1 MPRFC
6 DSNIETDAIIGK
18 GIDLDDLFD
27 KRIVVEK
34 IKIQPTKFPGKNAS
48 GMRMQMQVI
57 PDAKFNDEPDEEG
70 DFFVKGENG
79 LCIGTRRSVFTG
91 SDNLMEEL
99 QKAQLDFKNWRTSR
113 NLAPKD
119 FIVFDTTITKVG
131 KMFFTSHKK
140 ISYE

>member
-6 DSNIETDAIIGK
+6 DSNIESDAIIGK
-18 GIDLDDLFD
+18 GIDLEELFD
-27 KRIVVEK
+27 QRIVIEK

-91 SDNLMEEL
+91 SDNLMKEL

-131 KMFFTSHKK
+131 KMFHFT
-140 ISYE
+140 

>member
-18 GIDLDDLFD
+18 EIDLDDLFD

-131 KMFFTSHKK
+131 KMFHFT
-140 ISYE
+140 

>member
-70 DFFVKGENG
+70 EFFVKGENG

-131 KMFFTSHKK
+131 KMFHFT
-140 ISYE
+140 

>member
-99 QKAQLDFKNWRTSR
+99 QKAQLDFKNWRTS
-113 NLAPKD
+113 
-119 FIVFDTTITKVG
+119 
-131 KMFFTSHKK
+131 
-140 ISYE
+140 

>member
-1 MPRFC
+1 MSRFY

-99 QKAQLDFKNWRTSR
+99 QKAQLDFKNWRTSQ

-131 KMFFTSHKK
+131 KMFHFT
-140 ISYE
+140 

>member
-79 LCIGTRRSVFTG
+79 LCIGTRRSVFAG

-131 KMFFTSHKK
+131 KMFHFT
-140 ISYE
+140 

>member
-34 IKIQPTKFPGKNAS
+34 IKIQPTKLPGKNAS

-113 NLAPKD
+113 NLSPKD

-131 KMFFTSHKK
+131 KMFHFT
-140 ISYE
+140 

>member
-113 NLAPKD
+113 NLAPKY

-131 KMFFTSHKK
+131 KMFHFT
-140 ISYE
+140 

>member
-1 MPRFC
+1 MPRFW

-18 GIDLDDLFD
+18 GIDLDELFD

-131 KMFFTSHKK
+131 KMFHFT
-140 ISYE
+140 

>member
-79 LCIGTRRSVFTG
+79 LCIGTWRSVFTG

-131 KMFFTSHKK
+131 KMFHFT
-140 ISYE
+140 

>member
-48 GMRMQMQVI
+48 EMRMQMQVI

-131 KMFFTSHKK
+131 KMFHFT
-140 ISYE
+140 

>member
-91 SDNLMEEL
+91 SDNLMEES

-131 KMFFTSHKK
+131 KMFHFT
-140 ISYE
+140 

>member
-131 KMFFTSHKK
+131 KIFHFT
-140 ISYE
+140 

>member
-57 PDAKFNDEPDEEG
+57 HDAKFNDEPDEEG

-131 KMFFTSHKK
+131 KMFHFT
-140 ISYE
+140 

>member
-1 MPRFC
+1 MPRIC

-131 KMFFTSHKK
+131 KMFHFT
-140 ISYE
+140 

>member
-99 QKAQLDFKNWRTSR
+99 QKAQLDFNNWRTSR

-131 KMFFTSHKK
+131 KMFHFT
-140 ISYE
+140 

>member
-48 GMRMQMQVI
+48 GIRMQMQVI

-131 KMFFTSHKK
+131 KMFHFT
-140 ISYE
+140 

>member
-99 QKAQLDFKNWRTSR
+99 LKAQLDFKNWRTSR

-131 KMFFTSHKK
+131 KMFHFT
-140 ISYE
+140 

>member
-70 DFFVKGENG
+70 DFFVKGESG

-131 KMFFTSHKK
+131 KMFHFT
-140 ISYE
+140 

>member
-57 PDAKFNDEPDEEG
+57 PDAKFSTMNRMKKVTSLSR
-70 DFFVKGENG
+70 VKMDCVSERGVQ
-79 LCIGTRRSVFTG
+79 SSPV
-91 SDNLMEEL
+91 
-99 QKAQLDFKNWRTSR
+99 RT
-113 NLAPKD
+113 
-119 FIVFDTTITKVG
+119 I
-131 KMFFTSHKK
+131 
-140 ISYE
+140 

>member
-6 DSNIETDAIIGK
+6 DSNIQTDAIIGN
-18 GIDLDDLFD
+18 GIDPDDLFD

-34 IKIQPTKFPGKNAS
+34 IKIQQTKFQGKNAS

-131 KMFFTSHKK
+131 KMFHFT
-140 ISYE
+140 

>member
-18 GIDLDDLFD
+18 GIDLDELFD

-131 KMFFTSHKK
+131 KMFHFT
-140 ISYE
+140 

>member
-57 PDAKFNDEPDEEG
+57 PDVKFNDEPDEEG

-131 KMFFTSHKK
+131 KMFHFT
-140 ISYE
+140 

>member
-91 SDNLMEEL
+91 SCRKHNL
-99 QKAQLDFKNWRTSR
+99 TSR
-113 NLAPKD
+113 TGEHHETLRRKTSSCSTRQSQKLAKC
-119 FIVFDTTITKVG
+119 
-131 KMFFTSHKK
+131 FTSHKK

>member
-34 IKIQPTKFPGKNAS
+34 IKIQPTKFLGKNAS

-131 KMFFTSHKK
+131 KMFHFT
-140 ISYE
+140 

>member
-57 PDAKFNDEPDEEG
+57 PDAKFNDDPDEEG

-131 KMFFTSHKK
+131 KMFHFT
-140 ISYE
+140 

>member
-34 IKIQPTKFPGKNAS
+34 IKIQPIKFPGKNAS

-131 KMFFTSHKK
+131 KMFHFT
-140 ISYE
+140 

>member
-34 IKIQPTKFPGKNAS
+34 IKIQPTKFLGKNAS

-70 DFFVKGENG
+70 DFFVNGENG

-131 KMFFTSHKK
+131 KMFHFT
-140 ISYE
+140 

>member
-34 IKIQPTKFPGKNAS
+34 IKIEPTKFPGKNAS

-131 KMFFTSHKK
+131 KMFHFT
-140 ISYE
+140 

>member
-18 GIDLDDLFD
+18 GIDLDELFD

-119 FIVFDTTITKVG
+119 FIVFDTIITKVG
-131 KMFFTSHKK
+131 KMFHFT
-140 ISYE
+140 

>member
-1 MPRFC
+1 MPRSC
-6 DSNIETDAIIGK
+6 ESNNETDAIIGK

-131 KMFFTSHKK
+131 KMFHFT
-140 ISYE
+140 

>member
-70 DFFVKGENG
+70 DFFVKVENG

-131 KMFFTSHKK
+131 KMFHFT
-140 ISYE
+140 

>member
-1 MPRFC
+1 MPLFC
-6 DSNIETDAIIGK
+6 YSNIFTYSIISK

-119 FIVFDTTITKVG
+119 FIVFDTTITEVG
-131 KMFFTSHKK
+131 KMFHFT
-140 ISYE
+140 